1 MAVDVIAPDA
11 RKKVDEL
18 FLYWLSEPTTQDILR
33 QELARVCGLQQ
44 QKLDLLGPAYSHHRS
59 RSTSPTVRDV
69 TPPPAPSTSPS
80 RVSPKAFPRNG
91 LLENQTAV
99 VCQNGVEDVE
109 RETGFA
115 LSSSL
120 VGSKTEAEITTV
132 QKDNGSQL
140 AVNSYKPVCIP
151 PFYFP
156 KGQPQ
161 VHKDSRTL
169 QKVEKV
175 FQKTSHQEIP
185 KKDFHLVIKVIKCTT
200 LIMHFTGCFFL
211 QWCLFSLM
219 CFT

>member
-18 FLYWLSEPTTQDILR
+18 FLYWLSEPTTQDLLR

-44 QKLDLLGPAYSHHRS
+44 QKLDLLGPTYSHHRS

-91 LLENQTAV
+91 LLESQTAV

-109 RETGFA
+109 REGSA

-140 AVNSYKPVCIP
+140 VVNNYKPVCIP

-161 VHKDSRTL
+161 VQKDSRAL
-169 QKVEKV
+169 QKAERV
-175 FQKTSHQEIP
+175 FQKTAHQEIT
-185 KKDFHLVIKVIKCTT
+185 KKNFHLVIKVIIIIIQLSLCV
-200 LIMHFTGCFFL
+200 LGFL
-211 QWCLFSLM
+211 CNGA
-219 CFT
+219 